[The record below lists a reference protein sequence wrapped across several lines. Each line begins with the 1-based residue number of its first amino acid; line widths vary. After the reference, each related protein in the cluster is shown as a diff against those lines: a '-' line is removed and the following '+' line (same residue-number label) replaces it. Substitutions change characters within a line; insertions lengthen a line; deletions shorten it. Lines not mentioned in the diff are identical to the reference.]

1 MRVWLPPT
9 QVSAQEVRKE
19 SPLQFKFR
27 TKFYPEDVAEEL
39 IQDITQKLF
48 FLQVKEGILSD
59 DIYCTPETA
68 VLLGSYAV
76 QAKFGDYNKE
86 PDEQFVKALAIDY
99 KKTFGEKVELFLDVD
114 DTYEINDDAFWNP
127 EAYRKL
133 I

>member
-1 MRVWLPPT
+1 MDSVFETGRRALWAGGGLCWGGAFSLECAERSASAV

-19 SPLQFKFR
+19 NPLQFKFR
-27 TKFYPEDVAEEL
+27 AKFYPEDVPEEL

-59 DIYCTPETA
+59 EIYCPPETA

-86 PDEQFVKALAIDY
+86 MHKSGYLSSE
-99 KKTFGEKVELFLDVD
+99 
-114 DTYEINDDAFWNP
+114 
-127 EAYRKL
+127 RL
-133 I
+133 IPQR

>member
-1 MRVWLPPT
+1 MIRHHVWAVGLVRQACEGHLVSIV

-19 SPLQFKFR
+19 NPLQFKFR
-27 TKFYPEDVAEEL
+27 AKFYPEDVSEEL

-59 DIYCTPETA
+59 EIYCPPETA

-86 PDEQFVKALAIDY
+86 THKSGYLSSE
-99 KKTFGEKVELFLDVD
+99 
-114 DTYEINDDAFWNP
+114 
-127 EAYRKL
+127 RL
-133 I
+133 IPQR